1 MIRDVAV
8 KVPEPDD
15 FIAESVFPSHII
27 VPRCSGIS
35 VIRTLPRRRTPGNK
49 KGIGFASTLTA
60 TFYPGKNCLDL
71 DKTI

>member
-1 MIRDVAV
+1 MLLARCMIRDVAV

-35 VIRTLPRRRTPGNK
+35 LIRTLHRRRTPANK
-49 KGIGFASTLTA
+49 KGHWICEYTYCNIFVWV
-60 TFYPGKNCLDL
+60 K
-71 DKTI
+71 IV